1 MWSFKSSISAN
12 KNSRN
17 LQRGIKISL
26 DQRLQSRTSRN
37 VPIHKIG
44 VWTYTIT
51 VCTRRHSSTFVAELN
66 TLEELLKQKMS
77 DIYVDDL
84 TTGGDKITDVQI
96 LQDIAIQIFKEAGFA
111 SELEENNPEQ
121 SSTEQTY
128 AKQQLS
134 VKTGKTKMLGIK

>member
-111 SELEENNPEQ
+111 SELEENNPE
-121 SSTEQTY
+121 
-128 AKQQLS
+128 
-134 VKTGKTKMLGIK
+134 